1 MGSPMFEAK
10 HEEVPMQTSPRNKPV
25 ATWKPT
31 AAGVLSIVAGGLAV
45 LTGLGALRRGEFV
58 GRLLWHWRFEV
69 VGVLGLVLGVIAIIG
84 GIFALRRSTW
94 GLALAGSIC
103 ALYPPHTAVLG
114 ILSIVFVSLAK
125 GEFDYPASPRTPPPL
140 NVSQNPPGPQS

>member
-1 MGSPMFEAK
+1 
-10 HEEVPMQTSPRNKPV
+10 MQTGPQNKPI

-31 AAGVLSIVAGGLAV
+31 AAGVLSIVAGALAV

-69 VGVLGLVLGVIAIIG
+69 VGIVGLVLGIVAIIG

-114 ILSIVFVSLAK
+114 ILSVIFVSLAK
-125 GEFDYPASPRTPPPL
+125 SEFDRPASRQSLPPP
-140 NVSQNPPGPQS
+140 NASQNPPLQQS

>member
-1 MGSPMFEAK
+1 
-10 HEEVPMQTSPRNKPV
+10 MQTSPLSKPA

-58 GRLLWHWRFEV
+58 GRLLWHWRFEI
-69 VGVLGLVLGVIAIIG
+69 VGVVGLVLGVIAIIG
-84 GIFALRRSTW
+84 GIFALRRNTW

-114 ILSIVFVSLAK
+114 ILSIIFVSLAK
-125 GEFDYPASPRTPPPL
+125 GEFDRPSPRQTHSPL
-140 NVSQNPPGPQS
+140 NASQNPPGQQS